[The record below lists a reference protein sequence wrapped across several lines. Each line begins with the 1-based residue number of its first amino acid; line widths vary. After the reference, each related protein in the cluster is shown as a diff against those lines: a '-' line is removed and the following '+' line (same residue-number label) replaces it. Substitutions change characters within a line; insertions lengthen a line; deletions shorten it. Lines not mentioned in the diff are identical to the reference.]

1 MREATGYTATYRHTI
16 SVEEGGEEGNCLHIR
31 QGYHHVI
38 EGFPD
43 CVVADAVINFFM
55 GRTEK
60 VQQVGFDPRLARQG
74 HLGESLFFLSSMFD
88 VFCILHSCGGTSVTF
103 PVVKIDQEKLSL
115 SIPNSVEFFVDALG
129 SLHIGS
135 CSNIIVNHA
144 SKIILPWTKTDS
156 QKSYEKFRY
165 SSSMVKSSLDNEIYY
180 FKNRF
185 KCMTSQ

>member
-1 MREATGYTATYRHTI
+1 
-16 SVEEGGEEGNCLHIR
+16 
-31 QGYHHVI
+31 
-38 EGFPD
+38 
-43 CVVADAVINFFM
+43 
-55 GRTEK
+55 
-60 VQQVGFDPRLARQG
+60 
-74 HLGESLFFLSSMFD
+74 MFD
-88 VFCILHSCGGTSVTF
+88 VFCILHSRGGTFVTF

-115 SIPNSVEFFVDALG
+115 SIPNSAEFFVDALG